1 MTRLDRMVLEV
12 GATDL
17 HKLDGLPA
25 SLRLAA
31 LMLARLKRGRLDIIL
46 PDGRTLRFNGSIPGP
61 HGEIIVH
68 DLAFT
73 RPVFSKGDIGFA
85 ESFMDQKFDTP
96 DLATLLE
103 YFTVN
108 FEDAGKLVVGGRFA
122 RFLNG
127 IRHMLRANTKKG
139 SKRNILAHYDLGN
152 DFYAR
157 WLDPTMTYS
166 SAIYSSIDQSLE
178 DAQLAKYRSIARNLN
193 LKPGDHILEI
203 GSGWGGFAEVAA
215 KEYGARI
222 TSITISDAQ
231 HAYATKR
238 IADAGLSGQVEILM
252 KDYRDVRGQF
262 DGVASIE
269 MFEAVGEEY
278 WPSYFGKIAE
288 VLKPGGRAALQIIT
302 IEDDTFERYRKRADF
317 IQHYIFPGGMLP
329 SVKRLREETSA
340 VGLAFDVDAMF
351 GKSYART
358 LAEWAKRFELAWDDI
373 KGGKFNESF
382 RRLWLYYLAYCEAGF
397 RTGRIDVGQFVLTK
411 PKALISSPE
420 QSRREPSCAAKD
432 PVD

>member
-1 MTRLDRMVLEV
+1 MVQEV

-25 SLRLAA
+25 SMRLAS
-31 LMLARLKRGRLDIIL
+31 LVLTRLKRGRLDVTL
-46 PDGRTLRFNGSIPGP
+46 PDGRTLRFTGSTPGP
-61 HGEIIVH
+61 QGEIIVH
-68 DLAFT
+68 DPAFT

-108 FEDAGKLVVGGRFA
+108 FEDAGKLAVGGHVA
-122 RFLNG
+122 RFFNG
-127 IRHMLRANTKKG
+127 LRHMLRANTKKG

-166 SAIYSSIDQSLE
+166 SAIYATVNQTLE
-178 DAQLAKYRSIARNLN
+178 DAQLAKYRSIARNLK
-193 LKPGDHILEI
+193 LKPGDHVLEI

-215 KEYGARI
+215 KEFGARV

-238 IADAGLSGQVEILM
+238 MADAGLSGQVEIVL
-252 KDYRDVRGQF
+252 KDYRDVQGQF
-262 DGVASIE
+262 DAVASIE

-302 IEDDTFERYRKRADF
+302 IDDAYFERYRKRADF

-329 SVKRLREETSA
+329 SERRLREETAA
-340 VGLAFDVDAMF
+340 VGLGFEVGAMF

-358 LAEWAKRFELAWDDI
+358 LGEWAKRFDIARDDI

-411 PKALISSPE
+411 P
-420 QSRREPSCAAKD
+420 
-432 PVD
+432 

>member
-1 MTRLDRMVLEV
+1 
-12 GATDL
+12 
-17 HKLDGLPA
+17 
-25 SLRLAA
+25 
-31 LMLARLKRGRLDIIL
+31 
-46 PDGRTLRFNGSIPGP
+46 
-61 HGEIIVH
+61 
-68 DLAFT
+68 
-73 RPVFSKGDIGFA
+73 
-85 ESFMDQKFDTP
+85 
-96 DLATLLE
+96 
-103 YFTVN
+103 
-108 FEDAGKLVVGGRFA
+108 
-122 RFLNG
+122 
-127 IRHMLRANTKKG
+127 MLRANTKKG
-139 SKRNILAHYDLGN
+139 SRRNILAHYDLGN

-166 SAIYSSIDQSLE
+166 SALYTSVDQNLE
-178 DAQLAKYRSIARNLN
+178 NAQLAKYRSIARNLN
-193 LKPGDHILEI
+193 LKPGDHVLEI

-215 KEYGARI
+215 KEYSARV

-238 IADAGLSGQVEILM
+238 IADAGLSSQVEIVLR
-252 KDYRDVRGQF
+252 DYRDVRGQF
-262 DGVASIE
+262 DAVASIE

-302 IEDDTFERYRKRADF
+302 IDDDYFDLYRKRADF

-329 SVKRLREETSA
+329 SERRLRQETAA
-340 VGLAFDVDAMF
+340 VGLGFEVDAMF

-358 LAEWAKRFELAWDDI
+358 LGEWAKRFELAWDDI

-411 PKALISSPE
+411 P
-420 QSRREPSCAAKD
+420 
-432 PVD
+432 

>member
-1 MTRLDRMVLEV
+1 MTRLDRMVQEV

-17 HKLDGLPA
+17 HKLDRLPA
-25 SLRLAA
+25 SLRLAS
-31 LMLARLKRGRLDIIL
+31 LVLTRLKHGRLDITL
-46 PDGRTLRFNGSIPGP
+46 PDGRTLRFNGSTPGP

-68 DLAFT
+68 DPAFT

-96 DLATLLE
+96 DLASLLE

-108 FEDAGKLVVGGRFA
+108 FEDAGKLAVGGRIA
-122 RFLNG
+122 RVFNG
-127 IRHMLRANTKKG
+127 LRHMLRANTKKG

-166 SAIYSSIDQSLE
+166 SAIYSSADQGLE

-193 LKPGDHILEI
+193 LKTGDHVLEI

-215 KEYGARI
+215 KEYGARV

-238 IADAGLSGQVEILM
+238 IADAGLSGQVEIVM
-252 KDYRDVRGQF
+252 RDYRDVQGQF
-262 DGVASIE
+262 DAVASIE

-302 IEDDTFERYRKRADF
+302 IDDSYFDRYRKRADF

-329 SVKRLREETSA
+329 SERRLREETAA
-340 VGLAFDVDAMF
+340 VGLGFEVDAMF
-351 GKSYART
+351 GDSYART
-358 LAEWAKRFELAWDDI
+358 LGEWAKRFDLAWDGI

-411 PKALISSPE
+411 P
-420 QSRREPSCAAKD
+420 
-432 PVD
+432 

>member
-1 MTRLDRMVLEV
+1 MTRLDRMVQEV
-12 GATDL
+12 SSTDL
-17 HKLDGLPA
+17 HKLDRLPA
-25 SLRLAA
+25 SLSLAA
-31 LMLARLKRGRLDIIL
+31 VFLSRLKKGRLDMVL
-46 PDGRTLRFNGSIPGP
+46 PDGRTLRFSGAQRGP
-61 HGEIIVH
+61 QAEIIVH
-68 DLAFT
+68 DLKFA
-73 RPVFSKGDIGFA
+73 RPVLNRGDIGFA

-103 YFTVN
+103 YFTAN
-108 FEDAGKLVVGGRFA
+108 FEAAGRLAAGGAIA
-122 RFLNG
+122 RFLNRL
-127 IRHMLRANTKKG
+127 RHALHANTKKG

-166 SAIYSSIDQSLE
+166 SALFTAPDQTLQ
-178 DAQLAKYRSIARNLN
+178 DAQLAKYRSVARNLQ
-193 LKPGDHILEI
+193 LKPGDRVLEI

-215 KEYGARI
+215 KEFGAHV

-231 HAYATKR
+231 HDYAVKR
-238 IADAGLSGQVEILM
+238 IAAAGLSDQVEIVLR
-252 KDYRDVRGQF
+252 DYRDVQGQF
-262 DGVASIE
+262 DAVASIE

-302 IEDDTFERYRKRADF
+302 IEDHEFENYKKRADF
-317 IQHYIFPGGMLP
+317 IQHFIFPGGMLP
-329 SVKRLREETSA
+329 SIKRLREETQSA
-340 VGLAFDVDAMF
+340 GLGFEIDAMF

-358 LAEWAKRFELAWDDI
+358 LNEWAIRFEKAWEQI
-373 KGGKFNESF
+373 RGGKFDEGF

-411 PKALISSPE
+411 PT
-420 QSRREPSCAAKD
+420 
-432 PVD
+432 

>member
-1 MTRLDRMVLEV
+1 MTRLDRMVQEV
-12 GATDL
+12 GAIDL

-25 SLRLAA
+25 SLRLAS
-31 LMLARLKRGRLDIIL
+31 LVLSRLKRGRLDITL
-46 PDGRTLRFNGSIPGP
+46 PDGRTLRFTGSTPGP
-61 HGEIIVH
+61 HGEIIAH

-96 DLATLLE
+96 DLASLLE

-108 FEDAGKLVVGGRFA
+108 FEDAGKLAVGGGFA

-127 IRHMLRANTKKG
+127 LRHMLRANTKKG

-166 SAIYSSIDQSLE
+166 SAIYSAVDQSLE

-193 LKPGDHILEI
+193 LKSGDHVLEI

-215 KEYGARI
+215 KEYGARV

-238 IADAGLSGQVEILM
+238 IADAGLSGQVEIVM

-262 DGVASIE
+262 DAVASIE

-278 WPSYFGKIAE
+278 WSSYFGKIAE

-302 IEDDTFERYRKRADF
+302 IDDAYFDHYRKRADF

-329 SVKRLREETSA
+329 SERRLREETAA
-340 VGLAFDVDAMF
+340 VGLGFEVDAMF

-358 LAEWAKRFELAWDDI
+358 LGEWAKRFDLAWDDI
-373 KGGKFNESF
+373 QGGKFNESF

-411 PKALISSPE
+411 P
-420 QSRREPSCAAKD
+420 
-432 PVD
+432 

>member
-1 MTRLDRMVLEV
+1 MTRLDRMVQEV
-12 GATDL
+12 GSTDL
-17 HKLDGLPA
+17 HKLDRLPA
-25 SLRLAA
+25 SLSLAV
-31 LMLARLKRGRLDIIL
+31 LLLTRLKKGRLDMVL
-46 PDGRTLRFNGSIPGP
+46 PDGRTLRFTGPQPGP
-61 HGEIIVH
+61 QAEIIVH
-68 DLAFT
+68 DLTFA
-73 RPVFSKGDIGFA
+73 RPVLDKGDIGFA

-108 FEDAGKLVVGGRFA
+108 FEDAGKLAVGGGIA
-122 RFLNG
+122 RFFNG
-127 IRHMLRANTKKG
+127 LRHALRANTKKG

-166 SAIYSSIDQSLE
+166 SAIFSAKEQSLE

-193 LKPGDHILEI
+193 LKAGDRVLEI

-215 KEYGARI
+215 KEFGASV

-238 IADAGLSGQVEILM
+238 IADAGLSNKAEIVLR
-252 KDYRDVRGQF
+252 DYRDVEGRF
-262 DGVASIE
+262 DAVASIE
-269 MFEAVGEEY
+269 MFEAVGEDY

-302 IEDDTFERYRKRADF
+302 IQDDMFERYRTRADF

-329 SVKRLREETSA
+329 SVKRLREETER
-340 VGLAFDVDAMF
+340 VGLRFATDVMF

-358 LAEWAKRFELAWDDI
+358 LNEWAKRFDIAWDKI
-373 KGGKFNESF
+373 KGGKFDEGF

-397 RTGRIDVGQFVLTK
+397 RTARIDVGQFVLTK
-411 PKALISSPE
+411 PA
-420 QSRREPSCAAKD
+420 
-432 PVD
+432 

>member
-1 MTRLDRMVLEV
+1 MTRLDRMVQEV

-17 HKLDGLPA
+17 HKLDRLPA
-25 SLRLAA
+25 SLRLAS
-31 LMLARLKRGRLDIIL
+31 LVLTRLTQGRLDITL
-46 PDGRTLRFNGSIPGP
+46 PDGRTLRFNGSSPGP

-85 ESFMDQKFDTP
+85 ESFMDQKFDSP

-108 FEDAGKLVVGGRFA
+108 FEDAGRLAVGGKLA
-122 RFLNG
+122 RFFNVL
-127 IRHMLRANTKKG
+127 RHMLRANTKKG

-166 SAIYSSIDQSLE
+166 SAIYSSQDETLE
-178 DAQLAKYRSIARNLN
+178 DAQLAKYRSIARNLK
-193 LKPGDHILEI
+193 LKPGDHVLEI

-215 KEYGARI
+215 REYGARV

-238 IADAGLSGQVEILM
+238 IAAAGLADRAQIVLR
-252 KDYRDVRGQF
+252 DYRDVEGQF
-262 DGVASIE
+262 DAVASIE

-278 WPSYFGKIAE
+278 WPGYFARIAQ

-302 IEDDTFERYRKRADF
+302 IDDSYFERYRTRADF

-329 SVKRLREETSA
+329 SERRLREETAA
-340 VGLAFDVDAMF
+340 VGLGFEVDAMF

-358 LAEWAKRFELAWDDI
+358 LAQWAKRFELAWDGI
-373 KGGKFNESF
+373 KGGKFDESF

-411 PKALISSPE
+411 P
-420 QSRREPSCAAKD
+420 
-432 PVD
+432 